1 MEIGFALMKNKKL
14 IKFEKGVNLDVRE
27 IAKILKNTDYD
38 WALFHTRLAS
48 IGEKC
53 DKNCHPFKR
62 GNMVMAMN
70 GTERSVSFLSKIND
84 ITDTEAILET
94 MYKYNGVGLSAV
106 QVGILKRV
114 VVIDVEDGEGARVL
128 INPKIVKTKGEQE
141 VDEGCLS
148 FPNQYAK
155 IIRPKEVVVEALNE
169 NGKKVKIVAKDLLA
183 QALSHEIDHL
193 NGVLFVDNMIPGTL
207 EYIDSKDNEEL

>member
-1 MEIGFALMKNKKL
+1 MVPPVPDGTRKEEDNMAI
-14 IKFEKGVNLDVRE
+14 RE
-27 IAKILKNTDYD
+27 IRLSGDEILRKTAREVEEVDD
-38 WALFHTRLAS
+38 RIKELLQ
-48 IGEKC
+48 
-53 DKNCHPFKR
+53 D
-62 GNMVMAMN
+62 M
-70 GTERSVSFLSKIND
+70 
-84 ITDTEAILET
+84 LET
-94 MYKYNGVGLSAV
+94 MHKYNGVGLAGP

-114 VVIDVEDGEGARVL
+114 IVIDLYDGNEPLLLV
-128 INPKIVKTKGEQE
+128 NPKIVKAKGEQE